1 MKKHKMES
9 PLNFT
14 KEQFINAVPDNLL
27 LANVGKSHA
36 VTFTLN
42 ARDIKVLEE
51 QIDRAINLGK
61 RNKSKSAT
69 IRMALQALKSS
80 SDDFF
85 IELYDIF

>member
-1 MKKHKMES
+1 MKKHKMEA

-14 KEQFINAVPDNLL
+14 RDQFINAVSDNLPP
-27 LANVGKSHA
+27 VVEGKSHA

-51 QIDRAINLGK
+51 QIDRAINFGK

-85 IELYDIF
+85 MELYDQF

>member
-1 MKKHKMES
+1 MEA

-14 KEQFINAVPDNLL
+14 KEQFINAAPDNLL
-27 LANVGKSHA
+27 LASAGKSHA

-85 IELYDIF
+85 IELYDVF